1 MRAAVIRQPGD
12 FDAIEIID
20 VTAPEPGPGQVR
32 IKVAA
37 AAVNPVDVWTRLGL
51 PGHPLAGTR
60 EQWGLGWD
68 VAGTIDA
75 IGLHLNEIS
84 GDEFTVGAAVIG
96 INDNIEVSL
105 ATQAD
110 YVVLPAA
117 NVVAAP
123 ATVGVIEAS
132 TIALNGLTALQALDL
147 LSLDAGETLLVT
159 GAAGGLGGY
168 ATQLAASRGVRV
180 IATASAAD
188 EETVRAFGAREFVA
202 RGTDLAGQV
211 RDLVPGGVDA
221 VVDTALL
228 GAEALAAA
236 RDGARFVAVTDPAE
250 PAAERGI
257 TVQTV
262 HVRSN
267 RPQLISLVES
277 VDRGALTLRVAEV
290 YPLADLA
297 TAHKRLA
304 EGGVRGRLVVTP

>member
-20 VTAPEPGPGQVR
+20 VITPEPGPGQVR

-37 AAVNPVDVWTRLGL
+37 AAVNPVDVWTRIGL

-68 VAGTIDA
+68 VSGTVDA
-75 IGLHLNEIS
+75 IGP
-84 GDEFTVGAAVIG
+84 GVDEFTVGEVVIA
-96 INDNIEVSL
+96 INDRMDVPI

-110 YVVLPAA
+110 FVVLPADS
-117 NVVAAP
+117 VVAAP
-123 ATVGVIEAS
+123 TKVGVVEAS

-147 LSLDAGETLLVT
+147 LTLDAGETLLVT

-168 ATQLAASRGVRV
+168 ATQLAAGRGVRV
-180 IATASAAD
+180 IATSAAAD
-188 EETVRAFGAREFVA
+188 EEAVRALGASEFVA
-202 RGTDLAGQV
+202 RGTDLAAQI
-211 RDLVPGGVDA
+211 RELVPGGVDA
-221 VVDTALL
+221 VIDAALI

-236 RDGARFVAVTDPAE
+236 RDGARFVAVTDPSE
-250 PAAERGI
+250 PTAERDI

-262 HVRSN
+262 HVQSDRA
-267 RPQLISLVES
+267 QLTALVEA